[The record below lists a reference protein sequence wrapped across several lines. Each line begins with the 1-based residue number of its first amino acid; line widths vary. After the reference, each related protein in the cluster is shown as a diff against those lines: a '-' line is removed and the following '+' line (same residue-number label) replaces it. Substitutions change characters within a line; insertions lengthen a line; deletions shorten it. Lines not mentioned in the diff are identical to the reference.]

1 LNRSTSE
8 IPVLAL
14 VDYFSMLGTI
24 ETLNEVASGDFQ
36 YLFIVTKRLPWD
48 NQTIA
53 YFEEKGAPYLLLDD
67 VLAKPSLVA
76 HCTGITSIADTALPE
91 TARIA
96 KAAGIPHYHSP
107 EVADRISSKAEQR
120 RACAAR
126 GVRQPRFCEVD
137 LSDPA
142 WFESVPATMAG
153 RSLVA
158 KPVRGWGSTG
168 VTFIPAIDDAP
179 CLLANAQGPWL
190 IEEEIAGVAHPLG
203 PWLGDH
209 LSVQTMS
216 FAGKHQL
223 IGVMDKPPHAP
234 PFRATGDV
242 CPSVLPDDL
251 RMECERVALAAIDAL
266 GIEYGWSHTELKL
279 AEDGP
284 NLLEVNGRMS
294 GTADGASMRLY
305 GSSPLRA
312 WFDLALGK
320 MPNVKEFDYGGK
332 VVCQYIVQSPGKPVQ
347 LRDVKAVMSHL
358 QDLPEVI
365 GLQPFW
371 LENLDGDAEPITL
384 NAVMTV
390 WIEAGTPD
398 ALKATMQTINAML
411 REIGLCEW
419 TATQSN

>member
-1 LNRSTSE
+1 
-8 IPVLAL
+8 
-14 VDYFSMLGTI
+14 
-24 ETLNEVASGDFQ
+24 
-36 YLFIVTKRLPWD
+36 
-48 NQTIA
+48 
-53 YFEEKGAPYLLLDD
+53 
-67 VLAKPSLVA
+67 
-76 HCTGITSIADTALPE
+76 
-91 TARIA
+91 
-96 KAAGIPHYHSP
+96 
-107 EVADRISSKAEQR
+107 
-120 RACAAR
+120 
-126 GVRQPRFCEVD
+126 
-137 LSDPA
+137 
-142 WFESVPATMAG
+142 
-153 RSLVA
+153 
-158 KPVRGWGSTG
+158 
-168 VTFIPAIDDAP
+168 
-179 CLLANAQGPWL
+179 L

-279 AEDGP
+279 TEDGP